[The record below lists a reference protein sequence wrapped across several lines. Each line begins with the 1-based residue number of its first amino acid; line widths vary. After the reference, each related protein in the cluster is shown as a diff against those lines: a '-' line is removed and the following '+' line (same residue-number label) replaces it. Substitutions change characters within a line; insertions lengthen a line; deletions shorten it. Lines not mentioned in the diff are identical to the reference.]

1 MASLSIISLPQWKQF
16 FASIICSFLPV
27 TKVAIGS
34 NLKYDICHTLSIFE
48 KKISPTMSKCEQC
61 IVRQFSSIK
70 ALTKDQLVQM
80 ANCKTSYT
88 IKKGEP
94 IFEEGETLNGV
105 YCIKD
110 GVCKL
115 SKLSSNGKDQI
126 VKLVKAGEL
135 LGQRS
140 MISEESANLSAVAL
154 EDMEVCF
161 VPKSE
166 ILQFFNQNNDFSMNV
181 MKTICGDLKEADDHM
196 VDMAQKTVKQ
206 RLAETLLYL
215 EDTFGKNDDGSIRIQ
230 LSREELAGMIGTA
243 TESCIRLL
251 SEFNK
256 AKSIELQGKKIFIKD
271 KKVLQK
277 IS

>member
-1 MASLSIISLPQWKQF
+1 
-16 FASIICSFLPV
+16 
-27 TKVAIGS
+27 
-34 NLKYDICHTLSIFE
+34 
-48 KKISPTMSKCEQC
+48 MSKCEQC
-61 IVRQFSSIK
+61 IVREFSSLK
-70 ALTKDQLVQM
+70 ALNKEELLKM

-94 IFEEGETLNGV
+94 IFEEGESVNGI

-115 SKLSSNGKDQI
+115 SKLSANGKDQI
-126 VKLVKAGEL
+126 VKLLKPGEL

-140 MISEESANLSAVAL
+140 MISDEVANLSAVAL

-161 VPKSE
+161 IPKSE
-166 ILQFFNQNNDFSMNV
+166 ILGFFNQNNQFSMNI
-181 MKTICGDLKEADDHM
+181 MKSICGDLKEADDHM
-196 VDMAQKTVKQ
+196 VSMAQKTVKE
-206 RLAETLLYL
+206 RLAETLIYL
-215 EDTFGKNDDGSIRIQ
+215 DDTFGRNEDGSLHIQ

-256 AKSIELQGKKIFIKD
+256 TGLIDLNGKKVTIVD
-271 KKVLQK
+271 KNKLK
-277 IS
+277 RLAD